1 MLLHSYNTKTCNGS
15 KYIITTFNIKFQR
28 IIHTICVYKS
38 HFFTSTFFKT
48 LKTLVK
54 KSSNDCSLIILKY
67 FIINILNDNNHKN
80 NRQQLIDFVNGFKLK
95 SQFKINTTKVEYQ
108 LEHIRTNTYDNECK
122 LGVLEAYFHK
132 LIYITFKLSNTLP
145 IYNEIKYH
153 LHSYN
158 VTFKIK
164 YTLYKKK
171 LVMVEPFVMLS
182 VLYEI

>member
-1 MLLHSYNTKTCNGS
+1 M
-15 KYIITTFNIKFQR
+15 FIKV
-28 IIHTICVYKS
+28 IS
-38 HFFTSTFFKT
+38 FTSTFFKT

-122 LGVLEAYFHK
+122 LGVLEAY
-132 LIYITFKLSNTLP
+132 
-145 IYNEIKYH
+145 
-153 LHSYN
+153 
-158 VTFKIK
+158 
-164 YTLYKKK
+164 
-171 LVMVEPFVMLS
+171 
-182 VLYEI
+182 